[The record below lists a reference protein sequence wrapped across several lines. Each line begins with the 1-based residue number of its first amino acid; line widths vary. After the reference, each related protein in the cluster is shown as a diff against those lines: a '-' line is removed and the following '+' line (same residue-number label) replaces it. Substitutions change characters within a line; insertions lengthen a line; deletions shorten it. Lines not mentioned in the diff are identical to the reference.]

1 MLFADY
7 SMLNAFYAGEYICN
21 SGIVS
26 LQILLLLPY
35 ILAYSYYD

>member
-1 MLFADY
+1 
-7 SMLNAFYAGEYICN
+7 MLNAFYAGEYSCY

-26 LQILLLLPY
+26 LEIRLLLPY